1 MRIAWF
7 IVLLALAGCSTP
19 PASQPA
25 PESGAAPT
33 PLIACPE
40 TRPELCTMQYAPAC
54 AELVAGGQR
63 EYASSCNA
71 CADVAVAGY
80 REGPCPK

>member
-19 PASQPA
+19 ASQPTPELGTA
-25 PESGAAPT
+25 PI
-33 PLIACPE
+33 PLSACSEP
-40 TRPELCTMQYAPAC
+40 RPQLCTMQYAPAC

-63 EYASSCNA
+63 EYASPCNA